1 MDIDI
6 KKHIIDNFKE
16 SSIED
21 MKLSINESIASD
33 DEVVLPGLGV
43 FFELLWENS
52 NEEMKQN
59 ILRNIKKGI

>member
-52 NEEMKQN
+52 DEEMKQN